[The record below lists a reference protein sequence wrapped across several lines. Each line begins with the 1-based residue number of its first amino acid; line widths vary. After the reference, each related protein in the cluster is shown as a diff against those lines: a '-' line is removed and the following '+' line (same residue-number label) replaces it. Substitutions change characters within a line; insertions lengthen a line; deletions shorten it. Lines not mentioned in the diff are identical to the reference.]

1 MILMR
6 ETDDFVEDEVSLFD
20 LWGMLRGGWR
30 LVFGS
35 VVLGVLG
42 AVAAIAFIA
51 PQFEAV
57 ALLQTGTVSGSM
69 IEEPTTA
76 LERLRSPSFLREI
89 AVEVGDSA
97 WVDQIDAGVQ
107 GRTLVAKIQKA
118 TPSMIEVRVVT
129 GSPDSSKK
137 IAELSTARL
146 IRRQTE
152 LASRVVAKVEFD
164 ISVLKEKLGKSESD
178 LTALSKAID
187 PTNVKNDTFSQ
198 LSLLTSLRMQ
208 RESDSFALRQSIYA
222 LENSLLPPLTQ
233 PARVLEDIFVS
244 NKPVFPKK
252 GVLLAMGL
260 VAGLLVGVMLVFVSG
275 AWRLAR
281 ARRSVGK
288 SPG

>member
-1 MILMR
+1 MR

-146 IRRQTE
+146 IKRQIE

-178 LTALSKAID
+178 LTVLSKAID

-208 RESDSFALRQSIYA
+208 RESDSFALRQC
-222 LENSLLPPLTQ
+222 
-233 PARVLEDIFVS
+233 
-244 NKPVFPKK
+244 
-252 GVLLAMGL
+252 
-260 VAGLLVGVMLVFVSG
+260 
-275 AWRLAR
+275 
-281 ARRSVGK
+281 
-288 SPG
+288 

>member
-1 MILMR
+1 MR

-129 GSPDSSKK
+129 GSPDFSKK

-178 LTALSKAID
+178 LTVLSKAID

>member
-1 MILMR
+1 MR

-146 IRRQTE
+146 IKRQTE

-178 LTALSKAID
+178 LTVLSKAID

>member
-1 MILMR
+1 MR

-275 AWRLAR
+275 A
-281 ARRSVGK
+281 
-288 SPG
+288 

>member
-1 MILMR
+1 MR

-76 LERLRSPSFLREI
+76 LERLRSPSFLQEI

-146 IRRQTE
+146 IKRQTE

>member
-1 MILMR
+1 MR

-178 LTALSKAID
+178 LTALFKAID

>member
-1 MILMR
+1 MR

-69 IEEPTTA
+69 IEEPTTS

-152 LASRVVAKVEFD
+152 LASRAVAKVEFD

-178 LTALSKAID
+178 LTVLSKAID

>member
-1 MILMR
+1 MR

-152 LASRVVAKVEFD
+152 LASRAVAKVEFD

-178 LTALSKAID
+178 LTVLSKAID

>member
-1 MILMR
+1 MR

-178 LTALSKAID
+178 LTVLSKAID

-198 LSLLTSLRMQ
+198 LLLLTSLRMQ

>member
-1 MILMR
+1 MR

>member
-1 MILMR
+1 MR

-152 LASRVVAKVEFD
+152 LVSRVVAKVEFD

>member
-1 MILMR
+1 MR

-222 LENSLLPPLTQ
+222 LENSLLSPLTQ

>member
-1 MILMR
+1 MR

-137 IAELSTARL
+137 IAELSTAIL

-187 PTNVKNDTFSQ
+187 PTNVKKDTFSQ

>member
-1 MILMR
+1 MR

-198 LSLLTSLRMQ
+198 LSLLTLLRMQ

-222 LENSLLPPLTQ
+222 LENSLLSPLTQ

>member
-1 MILMR
+1 MR

-178 LTALSKAID
+178 LTVLSKAID

-208 RESDSFALRQSIYA
+208 KESDSFALRQSIYA

>member
-1 MILMR
+1 MR

-57 ALLQTGTVSGSM
+57 ALLQAGTVSGSM

-178 LTALSKAID
+178 LTVLSKAIG

>member
-1 MILMR
+1 MR

-178 LTALSKAID
+178 LTVLSKAID

-275 AWRLAR
+275 AWRLAL

>member
-1 MILMR
+1 MR

-208 RESDSFALRQSIYA
+208 RESDSFALRQSIYV

>member
-1 MILMR
+1 MR

-57 ALLQTGTVSGSM
+57 AFLQTGTVSGSM

>member
-1 MILMR
+1 MR

-198 LSLLTSLRMQ
+198 LSLLISLRMQ

>member
-1 MILMR
+1 MR

-146 IRRQTE
+146 IKRQTE

>member
-1 MILMR
+1 MR

-152 LASRVVAKVEFD
+152 LASRVVAKVEFEL
-164 ISVLKEKLGKSESD
+164 SVLKEKLGKSESD
-178 LTALSKAID
+178 LTVLSKAID

>member
-1 MILMR
+1 MR

-178 LTALSKAID
+178 LTVLSKAID